1 MTTNGVYLLG
11 DWLKSLLLAR
21 LEIRIPHVYA
31 VCFWDSPAHSL
42 LFGFMAFVFA
52 FQDRFLCVSLA
63 VLELPLY
70 IRLGL
75 SSEILLLLPPASAGI
90 KGVQHHHPAAF
101 MALVQLLFEL

>member
-1 MTTNGVYLLG
+1 MFMLFVFGIALHIPFYLVL
-11 DWLKSLLLAR
+11 W
-21 LEIRIPHVYA
+21 
-31 VCFWDSPAHSL
+31 L
-42 LFGFMAFVFA
+42 LFLLFKTGFSVYPC
-52 FQDRFLCVSLA
+52 L
-63 VLELPLY
+63 LELPLY